1 MKKQSKQKV
10 VKGLPL
16 FILDSSIVPMNT
28 APEHKRG
35 SQKNDDSFNSPNI
48 K

>member
-16 FILDSSIVPMNT
+16 FFLDSCVVPMNT
-28 APEHKRG
+28 TSERKRD
-35 SQKNDDSFNSPNI
+35 SQKNDDSFNSPND